1 MTLSWCN
8 CTNAL
13 FPRHKEL
20 TYRKLTNGNRSHITH
35 QSTMYSPFT
44 SVSKSQRTTY
54 ITVPDRISVNLSSG
68 TDCCHH
74 VYLKIKWVKCA
85 ASWQTTVP
93 YKLWSKASHRH
104 NRSTDEAKRS
114 FLQALWS
121 FTQGRIGQ
129 SRCKSLRGII
139 IILYQIYPL
148 RATWRSLPTARYT
161 NFHLHICLWGYNG
174 PRSHL
179 TTIHTGINRKEKD
192 SEATMSIFD

>member
-8 CTNAL
+8 FTNAL

-74 VYLKIKWVKCA
+74 VYLKFKWVKCA
-85 ASWQTTVP
+85 ASWRTTVP

-104 NRSTDEAKRS
+104 NRSTDEAKRN

-139 IILYQIYPL
+139 IILYQIYERASNMAFITDCSIHNFPSTHLSL
-148 RATWRSLPTARYT
+148 RLQQPSITP
-161 NFHLHICLWGYNG
+161 YNYPHG
-174 PRSHL
+174 
-179 TTIHTGINRKEKD
+179 NE
-192 SEATMSIFD
+192 